1 MGAGGTENPMT
12 IVAPPIPLERL
23 ADEPVRESVV
33 PEPKMAAARILTVV
47 CTFNEEGKIG
57 QVIDRLQATD
67 DIDILIVDDGSTDG
81 TVDIIRQRGVK
92 VLRHGH
98 QRGAGAS
105 ERTAMQYFLN
115 HDYDIIVFIAGNN
128 KDEPKEIQR
137 LVEPILQ
144 DKLDIVQ
151 GSRYLPGGHA
161 GNMPRYRRL
170 ATRYVHPIC
179 FSFFSGQR
187 MTDTTNGFRAV
198 RRAVLE
204 DRRIDLEPEWLDEY
218 GLEPYLL
225 FKAIQVGWR
234 VGEVPVSKIYPPKSV
249 GYTKMKPITGW
260 WSILSPIFLLGLRIR
275 R

>member
-1 MGAGGTENPMT
+1 MT
-12 IVAPPIPLERL
+12 VIAEPRPLERL
-23 ADEPVRESVV
+23 AGEPLRE
-33 PEPKMAAARILTVV
+33 PAPPQPRTQTARILTVV
-47 CTFNEEGKIG
+47 CTYNEEGKIG
-57 QVIDRLQATD
+57 QVIDRLQAVD
-67 DIDILIVDDGSTDG
+67 NIDILIVDDGSSDG
-81 TVDIIRQRGVK
+81 TTEIIGRRGVK
-92 VLRHGH
+92 LLRHDR

-105 ERTAMQYFLN
+105 ERTAMHYFLR

-128 KDEPKEIQR
+128 KDEPREICK
-137 LVEPILQ
+137 LIEPILR

-170 ATRYVHPIC
+170 ATRYVHPIL
-179 FSFFSGQR
+179 FSLFSGQR

-204 DRRIDLEPEWLDEY
+204 DPRIDLEPEWLDEY
-218 GLEPYLL
+218 GLEPCLL
-225 FKAIQVGWR
+225 FKAIQNGWR
-234 VGEVPVSKIYPPKSV
+234 VGEVPVSKIYPPKSL

-260 WSILSPIFLLGLRIR
+260 WSILSPILLLGLRIR

>member
-1 MGAGGTENPMT
+1 MT
-12 IVAPPIPLERL
+12 AIAPPRPLERL
-23 ADEPVRESVV
+23 ATESVRD
-33 PEPKMAAARILTVV
+33 PARPQARTESARILTVV
-47 CTFNEEGKIG
+47 CTYNEEGKID
-57 QVIDRLQATD
+57 QVIDRLQAVG
-67 DIDILIVDDGSTDG
+67 DIDILIVDDGSSDG
-81 TVDIIRQRGVK
+81 TTGIIRQRGVK
-92 VLRHGH
+92 LLRHDR

-105 ERTAMQYFLN
+105 ERTAMHYFLK

-128 KDEPKEIQR
+128 KDEPREICK
-137 LVEPILQ
+137 LVEPILR

-170 ATRYVHPIC
+170 ATRYLHPIL
-179 FSFFSGQR
+179 FSLFSGQR

-198 RRAVLE
+198 RRSVLE

-225 FKAIQVGWR
+225 FKAIQNGWR
-234 VGEVPVSKIYPPKSV
+234 VGEVAVSKIYPPKSL
-249 GYTKMKPITGW
+249 GYTKMRPITGW